1 MNMNTALFASFTM
14 AALLN
19 GYSLAYAA
27 LTPTETV
34 NDAITGVFHILRG
47 PSAEQRGISKD
58 YRVPLEKVL
67 LSNLSYEDM
76 ARRSMGT
83 AWVGLNEPEQ
93 QHFNSLFLHV
103 LRDAIACR
111 LNEYSQT
118 QVVYLS
124 EQVEGNYAQVLT
136 LLIGDKV
143 NTGIDVHLVNRSGR
157 WLMYDAVIDGVH
169 LVDNYRAQFLQILRD
184 GSYAG
189 LVERMEVKTLARK
202 NFER

>member
-1 MNMNTALFASFTM
+1 MNMNTAFFTSFTM

-19 GYSLAYAA
+19 GYSLAHAGP
-27 LTPTETV
+27 TPTETV
-34 NDAITGVFHILRG
+34 NDAITDVFHILRG
-47 PSAEQRGISKD
+47 PSAEQRGIVKD

-83 AWVGLNEPEQ
+83 AWAGLNEPEQ
-93 QHFNSLFLHV
+93 QHFNSLFLQV

-118 QVVYLS
+118 RVVYLS
-124 EQVEGNYAQVLT
+124 EQVEGNYAQVFT

-143 NTGIDVHLVNRSGR
+143 NTGIDVHLVNRSGQ

-169 LVDNYRAQFLQILRD
+169 LVDNYRAQFLQIMRD

-189 LVERMEVKTLARK
+189 LVKKMEARTLARK